1 MVHPLTLKNAVV
13 YGGSKPE
20 PRDLY
25 LADVLLDKPNRKS
38 LTVDLSGYVLF
49 PGMIN
54 AHDHLELNHFPRTKF
69 RERYD
74 NAHQWGEDVS
84 QRLDQEP
91 FKTLRAYP
99 LEDRCFIG
107 GLKNLLCGA
116 LTVVHHNPPHKPLF
130 RSDFPVTVPK
140 RYGWVHSLH
149 FSTEAEIVASYQ
161 QTPPDIP
168 WFIHLAEGTD
178 ATAASEYRRL
188 KKLGC
193 VGKNTRFIHGV
204 GITDAD
210 SYDGNLSGAKLI
222 TCPTTNLYLLGQSV
236 YPSSAF
242 LTSLTMLGSDSRL
255 TAEGD
260 LLDEL
265 RAFHTLYPLI
275 PNPFSYV
282 YHAPELHLA
291 LRPHKFRREFI
302 WWDAGD
308 APDFFLIKHDY
319 ELTKIEALV
328 VNARRADL
336 ALIVR
341 GGVPQIG
348 DPDLMAQFPHIETVR
363 AELDGVPKAIN
374 VQLARQIAKCT
385 LQEPGLTLIDNPQG
399 RRRTL
404 W

>member
-1 MVHPLTLKNAVV
+1 MVQPLTLKNAVL
-13 YGGSKPE
+13 YGRSKPE
-20 PRDLY
+20 TRDLY
-25 LADVLLDKPNRKS
+25 LADVLLDKPSRKS
-38 LTVDLSGYVLF
+38 IPLDLSGYVLF

-69 RERYD
+69 RERYE

-84 QRLDQEP
+84 QRLDEEP

-130 RSDFPVTVPK
+130 RSDFPVTVLK

-188 KKLGC
+188 KQLGC
-193 VGKNTRFIHGV
+193 VGDNTYLIHGV
-204 GITDAD
+204 GIMDAD
-210 SYDGNLSGAKLI
+210 DRERAQSGAKLI
-222 TCPTTNLYLLGQSV
+222 ACPTTNLYLLGKSV
-236 YPSSAF
+236 VYSSLAF
-242 LTSLTMLGSDSRL
+242 LNMLGSDSRL
-255 TAEGD
+255 TADGD

-265 RAFHTLYPLI
+265 RTFHALYPRI
-275 PNPFSYV
+275 PNPFAYV
-282 YHAPELHLA
+282 YHAPERHLG

-348 DPDLMAQFPHIETVR
+348 DPDLMAQFPHVETVR

-374 VQLARQIAKCT
+374 IQLARQIAKCT